1 MAKKDTPHVPS
12 WSTMVH
18 RYTIQVAE
26 GHQSNWFALPHR
38 VVLLPMTV
46 VHAPEC
52 VGRVYE
58 FPLNN
63 SVCNDSFFQY
73 LHSLQK
79 ASVSTKQNQP
89 SVSTTNINQP
99 CSFSASSL
107 VLFQTFSRNNHLLE
121 NSQGGGGQTSFDSRR
136 FPGFQGPTR
145 LVATRRAPISYCYKW
160 SYGTLINDLKINGS
174 LGFFHLLNG
183 LR

>member
-1 MAKKDTPHVPS
+1 
-12 WSTMVH
+12 MVH

-58 FPLNN
+58 FPLKH

-99 CSFSASSL
+99 CSFSAPSL

-121 NSQGGGGQTSFDSRR
+121 NSQGGDKLHLIREDFLDSKDQQGWLLQGGPLLVTVTN
-136 FPGFQGPTR
+136 GVMGP
-145 LVATRRAPISYCYKW
+145 L
-160 SYGTLINDLKINGS
+160 
-174 LGFFHLLNG
+174 
-183 LR
+183 